1 TRAVLIPRFLRRLAC
16 RTRIPGRS
24 APPLGLSVARR
35 VPRRRIVAA
44 LSTLAVAWVSYAVY
58 AETMA
63 GHSADSRVQT
73 LQKQNDA
80 LRAEIDQ
87 RRREISVAQSDSWL
101 MQEARRLGYVL
112 NGETVYVPVPS
123 GKAVP
128 ASGGIDPGPA
138 PSFQPPG
145 A

>member
-1 TRAVLIPRFLRRLAC
+1 
-16 RTRIPGRS
+16 
-24 APPLGLSVARR
+24 
-35 VPRRRIVAA
+35 
-44 LSTLAVAWVSYAVY
+44 
-58 AETMA
+58 MA

-112 NGETVYVPVPS
+112 SGETVYVPVPS

-138 PSFQPPG
+138 PNFQPPG
-145 A
+145 ATPTPAPSAAPVNPLQTSAAPTPYSFAVPTPTPH